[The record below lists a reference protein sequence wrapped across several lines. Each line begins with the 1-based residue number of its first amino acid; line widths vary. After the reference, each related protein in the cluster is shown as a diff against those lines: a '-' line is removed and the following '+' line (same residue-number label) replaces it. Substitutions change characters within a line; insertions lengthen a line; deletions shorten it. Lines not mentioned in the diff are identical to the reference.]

1 MTECAV
7 TIAAECIALPLDEHT
22 DIAAIAQA
30 LAHRDLTADFAPYAM
45 SVMALDGLLML
56 RDNVQNIGIY
66 VPEDEA
72 VRYADLAP
80 VLAGWGFRITHRCS
94 GVVVAPD
101 FAAVT
106 CPALRLA
113 HDIACRALDLVEV

>member
-1 MTECAV
+1 MTEYAV

-22 DIAAIAQA
+22 DLATIAQA
-30 LAHRDLTADFAPYAM
+30 LAHRDLTADFVPFAM

-56 RDNVQNIGIY
+56 RDNVEGVGIY
-66 VPEDEA
+66 VPEDQA

-80 VLAGWGFRITHRCS
+80 VLAQWGFRIVHRHA

-101 FAAVT
+101 FAQVA
-106 CPALRLA
+106 CPPLRFA

>member
-7 TIAAECIALPLDEHT
+7 TIAVECIALPLDEHT
-22 DIAAIAQA
+22 DLATIAQA

-56 RDNVQNIGIY
+56 RDSVEAIGIY
-66 VPEDEA
+66 VPKDQA
-72 VRYADLAP
+72 ARYTDLAP
-80 VLAGWGFRITHRCS
+80 VLAGWGFHVVHRYS

-101 FAAVT
+101 SAVVI
-106 CPALRLA
+106 CPPFRFA
-113 HDIACRALDLVEV
+113 HDYACRALDLVGV

>member
-7 TIAAECIALPLDEHT
+7 TIAVECIALPLDEHT
-22 DIAAIAQA
+22 DLATIAQA

-56 RDNVQNIGIY
+56 RDSVEAIGIY
-66 VPEDEA
+66 VPKDQA
-72 VRYADLAP
+72 ARYTDLAP
-80 VLAGWGFRITHRCS
+80 VLSGWGFHVVHRYS

-101 FAAVT
+101 SAVVI
-106 CPALRLA
+106 CPPFRFA
-113 HDIACRALDLVEV
+113 HDYACRALDLVGV

>member
-1 MTECAV
+1 MTEYAI

-22 DIAAIAQA
+22 DLATIAQA

-56 RDNVQNIGIY
+56 RDNVAEVGIY
-66 VPEDEA
+66 VPEDQA
-72 VRYADLAP
+72 ARYADLAP
-80 VLAGWGFRITHRCS
+80 VLAQWGFRSTHRYS
-94 GVVVAPD
+94 GVDVAPD

-106 CPALRLA
+106 CPPLRFA
-113 HDIACRALDLVEV
+113 HDTACRALDLLGV

>member
-22 DIAAIAQA
+22 DLATIAQA

-56 RDNVQNIGIY
+56 RDNVENIGIY
-66 VPEDEA
+66 VPEDQA
-72 VRYADLAP
+72 ARYYELAP
-80 VLAGWGFRITHRCS
+80 ALAGWGFHIVQRYA

-101 FAAVT
+101 NAAVA
-106 CPALRLA
+106 CPPLRFA
-113 HDIACRALDLVEV
+113 HDIACRALDLVGV

>member
-7 TIAAECIALPLDEHT
+7 TIAAECIALPLDEHA

-56 RDNVQNIGIY
+56 RDNVETIGIY
-66 VPEDEA
+66 LPEDQAE
-72 VRYADLAP
+72 RYADLAP
-80 VLAGWGFRITHRCS
+80 VLAQWGFRIVHRYS

-101 FAAVT
+101 FATLT
-106 CPALRLA
+106 CPPLRFA
-113 HDIACRALDLVEV
+113 HDTACRALDLMGV

>member
-1 MTECAV
+1 MTDYAI

-22 DIAAIAQA
+22 DLATIAQA

-56 RDNVQNIGIY
+56 RDNVENIGIY
-66 VPEDEA
+66 LPEDQAE
-72 VRYADLAP
+72 RYADLAP
-80 VLAGWGFRITHRCS
+80 VLARWGFRIVHRYS

-101 FAAVT
+101 FATLT
-106 CPALRLA
+106 CPPLRFA